1 MRFKRI
7 IPPSPFFVPFF
18 VIGMH
23 ARPRV
28 VLRDSGHPRS
38 YGIPFDVPID
48 SQQVVVRGHQARLES
63 ALPQS
68 ARAAMSVVEHLHVA
82 LRCPAKSRGRGT
94 GERRSRQQMH
104 VIAHQHIRVN
114 RKIVLASEK
123 PQQAQIMMPIF
134 IVDEDGAPV
143 NASVRN
149 VQRNSGEI
157 QSWPARHGAS
167 SVSIRSME
175 ASIPRALSDE
185 SLTTCKKTA
194 WT

>member
-1 MRFKRI
+1 MGGELTLTLPCVHAGELTLPLPQQASSRKRDGGIMRFKRI

-68 ARAAMSVVEHLHVA
+68 ARAAMSV
-82 LRCPAKSRGRGT
+82 
-94 GERRSRQQMH
+94 
-104 VIAHQHIRVN
+104 
-114 RKIVLASEK
+114 
-123 PQQAQIMMPIF
+123 
-134 IVDEDGAPV
+134 
-143 NASVRN
+143 
-149 VQRNSGEI
+149 
-157 QSWPARHGAS
+157 
-167 SVSIRSME
+167 
-175 ASIPRALSDE
+175 
-185 SLTTCKKTA
+185 
-194 WT
+194 